1 MSAYMVVA
9 TFIPG
14 TDMAEVMAVVK
25 EEQAQVAVLT
35 EQGRLG
41 TINISL
47 PRQTVFIEV
56 VADDEAAAEET
67 VRSLPMVFRNGS
79 YSKKR
84 RRARCFCSGSLGQ
97 VVSFCT

>member
-1 MSAYMVVA
+1 MVVA

-41 TINISL
+41 AINISL

-56 VADDEAAAEET
+56 VADDESAAEET
-67 VRSLPMVFRNGS
+67 VRSLPMAQWWTLDVFPTRMPPP
-79 YSKKR
+79 
-84 RRARCFCSGSLGQ
+84 Q
-97 VVSFCT
+97 

>member
-56 VADDEAAAEET
+56 VADDDAVVDCDEDTEVEGDEDCEEEE
-67 VRSLPMVFRNGS
+67 G
-79 YSKKR
+79 
-84 RRARCFCSGSLGQ
+84 GDEE
-97 VVSFCT
+97 

>member
-9 TFIPG
+9 RFIPG
-14 TDMAEVMAVVK
+14 TDMEEVMAVVK

-35 EQGRLG
+35 GEGRLG

-56 VADDEAAAEET
+56 LADDESAAEET
-67 VRSLPMVFRNGS
+67 VRSLPMAKWWTLDVFPTRVPPP
-79 YSKKR
+79 
-84 RRARCFCSGSLGQ
+84 L
-97 VVSFCT
+97 

>member
-9 TFIPG
+9 TFIRG
-14 TDMAEVMAVVK
+14 TDMQEVMAVVK

-47 PRQTVFIEV
+47 PCWPTSASPRATPARTCRTTI
-56 VADDEAAAEET
+56 
-67 VRSLPMVFRNGS
+67 RSPSRS
-79 YSKKR
+79 SR
-84 RRARCFCSGSLGQ
+84 R
-97 VVSFCT
+97 

>member
-67 VRSLPMVFRNGS
+67 VRSLPMARWWRLDVFPTR
-79 YSKKR
+79 
-84 RRARCFCSGSLGQ
+84 
-97 VVSFCT
+97 VPPPPE

>member
-9 TFIPG
+9 MFIPG
-14 TDMAEVMAVVK
+14 TDMKAVMAVVK

-41 TINISL
+41 AINISL

-56 VADDEAAAEET
+56 VADDESAAEET
-67 VRSLPMVFRNGS
+67 VRLLPMAQWWTLDVFPTR
-79 YSKKR
+79 
-84 RRARCFCSGSLGQ
+84 
-97 VVSFCT
+97 VPPPP